1 MRRQQG
7 FTLLEV
13 LVALAIFATV
23 AASVLSASSRSLIV
37 AQQLEAK
44 TLAGWI
50 AENRVT
56 ELQLKFPTPGEGRED
71 KSLEYGGREWETHSE
86 IESTSDKG
94 MRRVTVWVA
103 PKAGRG
109 SSGPVRERSVYS
121 LTGFL
126 AVRN

>member
-1 MRRQQG
+1 MIRQSG

-23 AASVLSASSRSLIV
+23 AASVLATSSRSLVV
-37 AQQLEAK
+37 AQQVEVK

-50 AENRVT
+50 ADNRMI
-56 ELQLKFPTPGEGRED
+56 ELQLKVPTQGEGRED
-71 KSLEYGGREWETHSE
+71 KRLEYGGREWDIHSE
-86 IESTSDKG
+86 ISPTSDKG

-103 PKAGRG
+103 LKAERG
-109 SSGPVRERSVYS
+109 GAGSTRERSVHS

-126 AVRN
+126 AVRG

>member
-1 MRRQQG
+1 MTRESG

-23 AASVLSASSRSLIV
+23 AASVLAASSRSLIV
-37 AQQLEAK
+37 AQQLEVK
-44 TLAGWI
+44 TFAGWI
-50 AENRVT
+50 ADNRMI
-56 ELQLKFPTPGEGRED
+56 ELQLKGPTPGEGRED
-71 KSLEYGGREWETHSE
+71 KRLEYGSREWEVQTE
-86 IESTSDKG
+86 ISATSDKG

-103 PKAGRG
+103 LKAERG
-109 SSGPVRERSVYS
+109 GAGPARERSVHS